1 MREDD
6 KLLYRHTVS
15 MRCRRKDMIEIDKRY
30 RNLHT
35 GIVCVVVS
43 KAFFNIAY
51 LEDGDPSNAYP
62 HYCHY
67 KTFQKKWV
75 EVTDD
80 EL

>member
-1 MREDD
+1 
-6 KLLYRHTVS
+6 
-15 MRCRRKDMIEIDKRY
+15 MIEINKRY

-43 KAFFNIAY
+43 KQFFNIAY

-67 KTFQKKWV
+67 KTFQKNSAEK
-75 EVTDD
+75 TPSM
-80 EL
+80 